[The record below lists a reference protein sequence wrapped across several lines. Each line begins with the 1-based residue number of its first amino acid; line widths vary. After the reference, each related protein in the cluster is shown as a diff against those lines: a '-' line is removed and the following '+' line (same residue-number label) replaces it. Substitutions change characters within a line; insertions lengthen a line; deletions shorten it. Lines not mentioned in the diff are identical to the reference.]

1 MPNFD
6 PNEYITL
13 SETQQ
18 YRKCMGTPLSII
30 RKMEDFKKYDKPI
43 GYSISA
49 ATNLII
55 KLRKEGYSNDPIIL
69 RNEAIRRL
77 KGELVL

>member
-1 MPNFD
+1 MPDYNTD
-6 PNEYITL
+6 EYTTL

-18 YRKCMGTPLSII
+18 YRKCMGTPISII
-30 RKMEDFKKYDKPI
+30 KKMEDFKKYDKPI
-43 GYSISA
+43 GYSVSA
-49 ATNLII
+49 ATNMII